1 MNFAVPAEDRRR
13 ERCSVQCSGP
23 PQTNFQM
30 TAILPCLSECL
41 IVAVRRHPVIVES
54 EPKEPKP
61 TKFYLGDNHS
71 PQALGIMLRRPWAT
85 APVQPAP
92 SQPRPR
98 PPLSADARKQ
108 FEARHEHR
116 VLRDW
121 MDIAQCF
128 SVSSFR
134 FIQSF
139 EAPRG
144 AGLKAKVGLLRLEE
158 VGNQPESTE
167 SVGSV
172 VLGLSE
178 SSRYTKWFRA

>member
-54 EPKEPKP
+54 EPKEPEP

-128 SVSSFR
+128 FCIELQV
-134 FIQSF
+134 
-139 EAPRG
+139 
-144 AGLKAKVGLLRLEE
+144 
-158 VGNQPESTE
+158 
-167 SVGSV
+167 
-172 VLGLSE
+172 
-178 SSRYTKWFRA
+178 YTKLRGSEGCRAEGKGRATPARGGREPDGVHGKCWVRGSWPL